1 MIMCC
6 VALRP
11 LSERRAASVHRSA
24 LTLRGPPPKT
34 EVKSVSISSAA

>member
-1 MIMCC
+1 MCC

-24 LTLRGPPPKT
+24 HFARLAAEDRR
-34 EVKSVSISSAA
+34 EVGFDFIGEA